1 MNTYNV
7 IDRLNALS
15 VNDRLLHLQ
24 AQEQAQDRQREI
36 DKWLESERVY
46 EVIDGWLVDDS
57 DKADINEVIERG
69 LKDESQN

>member
-15 VNDRLLHLQ
+15 VNDRLLDLQ
-24 AQEQAQDRQREI
+24 AQ
-36 DKWLESERVY
+36 DKWLADERVY
-46 EVIDGWLVDDS
+46 EVIDIWLVDDS